1 MSITISSWLDL
12 FFLENKINLNKVL
25 SGKYP
30 QKYQTLLEPLINAAY
45 SKEWPI
51 LLPYSISTELYF
63 YAADQDHRSLEELRL
78 VLSAF
83 LGSVDTCFDEGLIN
97 TSNNQAE
104 KALLEHAP
112 AGFIRIKLRD
122 GLSANK
128 KDQVFTLLAEVLE
141 LYRQRPSLLI
151 PVKRPVGS
159 VLRDF
164 ILACRIS
171 DEHKIWKFYSELK
184 DSERFNTVNLL
195 SLELQALFAAHRY
208 SEMLNHNRLPS
219 LLKGRPPL
227 RLLRLLL
234 EALENL
240 GLGQLSENESI
251 SKLNHHE
258 ATVLCSP
265 VRLLFLKVPLFESNN
280 IFIHYWKLWITG
292 AIALGYLQNLKY
304 VKNILE
310 SEFIESIL
318 IWAEFDK
325 DTLDDTADVNLI
337 SKYELSSSLDVKNLL
352 DASLDAP
359 LTDLKNIW
367 DKIQASPPEVLK
379 QVKSLPALEVKIEEL
394 SVRFSKEQVEG
405 WSFWFKRLGAE
416 KNNIDVL
423 VKEAHEYCESWAV
436 ESFSQADLLERIKKG
451 SLVEHTILRDSLP
464 LILDWLESR
473 DVHCDGIVWL
483 EFLEILALDS
493 IVNPMNILLGA
504 QLAQLTL
511 ERPFSIDEYKR
522 LIDAVLLLWDINKG
536 VEAYKGMLELIDIL
550 LSSPCPT
557 TSLRRQL
564 WQSLQDYAIKNWR
577 YLKDPV
583 VQNLTLLLMRDV
595 LEDGEQL
602 PELIDHSGVKL
613 ELNSLEGAG
622 TPDLQGK
629 VLGIYSLVE
638 GSARRAA
645 ELLKI
650 IFPGLTVQVNSD
662 HTATSSLCHLAKSA
676 DYFIFSSRSA
686 KHQAF
691 YAVTNSRKDIIYPHG
706 KGASSIVREF
716 TGKYK

>member
-1 MSITISSWLDL
+1 MSITIPSWLEL
-12 FFLENKINLNKVL
+12 FFLDNKINLDKVL
-25 SGKYP
+25 SKKYS
-30 QKYQTLLEPLINAAY
+30 QKYQTLLEPLINAAHA
-45 SKEWPI
+45 KEWPI
-51 LLPYSISTELYF
+51 LLPYSSSTELYF
-63 YAADQDHRSLEELRL
+63 YAAGQDHRSLEELRL

-83 LGSVDTCFDEGLIN
+83 LGSVDTYFDEGLIN

-104 KALLEHAP
+104 KALLEYAP
-112 AGFIRIKLRD
+112 AGFLRIKLRD
-122 GLSANK
+122 TLNENK
-128 KDQVFTLLAEVLE
+128 KNKVFETLATVLE
-141 LYRQRPSLLI
+141 LYKQRPSLLI

-164 ILACRIS
+164 ILACRLS
-171 DEHKIWKFYSELK
+171 DAHKIWFFYTELK

-195 SLELQALFAAHRY
+195 SLELQALFASRRY
-208 SEMLNHNRLPS
+208 SEMLNHSRLPS

-234 EALENL
+234 EALEAL
-240 GLGQLSENESI
+240 GLGQLSENGEV
-251 SKLNHHE
+251 SKLSQKE
-258 ATVLCSP
+258 IIALCDP
-265 VRLLFLKVPLFESNN
+265 VRFLFLKVPLFGSDKF
-280 IFIHYWKLWITG
+280 FISYWKLWITG
-292 AIALGYLQNLKY
+292 AIYLGYVQNIKY
-304 VKNILE
+304 VKDVVDFIYIEKILNWVE
-310 SEFIESIL
+310 VDRGSLDYIEKVDL
-318 IWAEFDK
+318 IAQHK
-325 DTLDDTADVNLI
+325 V
-337 SKYELSSSLDVKNLL
+337 SSSLDVKNLL
-352 DASLDAP
+352 DQSLDVS
-359 LTDLKNIW
+359 LIDLKSIW
-367 DKIQASPPEVLK
+367 EKIQTSPPEIIKRVN
-379 QVKSLPALEVKIEEL
+379 SFPALEAIIEEL
-394 SVRFSKEQVEG
+394 NIRFSKEQAGG
-405 WSFWFKRLGAE
+405 WSYWFTQLGNE
-416 KNNIDVL
+416 KNNIDIL
-423 VKEAHEYCESWAV
+423 EEAHKHCENWTV
-436 ESFSQADLLERIKKG
+436 ETFKQKDLLECIKKG
-451 SLVEHTILRDSLP
+451 SVTEYTVLRNTLP
-464 LILDWLESR
+464 LILDWLETR
-473 DVHCDGIVWL
+473 DVYCDGIVWL
-483 EFLEILALDS
+483 ELLELLALDS

-511 ERPFSIDEYKR
+511 EQPFSIDEYKR
-522 LIDAVLLLWDINKG
+522 LIDAVLLLWEVNKG

-577 YLKDPV
+577 YLKDPM

-602 PELIDHSGVKL
+602 PELIDNSGVKL
-613 ELNSLEGAG
+613 ELNSPEGAG
-622 TPDLQGK
+622 APDLQGK

-645 ELLKI
+645 ELLQT

-662 HTATSSLCHLAKSA
+662 HTATPSLCHLAKSA

-716 TGKYK
+716 AGKYK

>member
-1 MSITISSWLDL
+1 MSLTPSWLNV
-12 FFLENKINLNKVL
+12 FFEDNQINLEKVL
-25 SGKYP
+25 SRKYP

-45 SKEWPI
+45 SKNWPI
-51 LLPYSISTELYF
+51 LLPYSRTPELTF
-63 YAADQDHRSLEELRL
+63 YAAAQEHRSLEELRL

-83 LGSVDTCFDEGLIN
+83 LGSVDTYFDGGVIN
-97 TSNNQAE
+97 TSENCAE

-122 GLSANK
+122 DLNENK
-128 KDQVFTLLAEVLE
+128 KNQVFILLAEVLE

-159 VLRDF
+159 ILRDF

-184 DSERFNTVNLL
+184 GSERFNTVNLL
-195 SLELQALFAAHRY
+195 SLELQALFASHRY

-240 GLGQLSENESI
+240 GLGQLSDNELI
-251 SKLNHHE
+251 SKLSHHE
-258 ATVLCSP
+258 TMVLCSP

-280 IFIHYWKLWITG
+280 IFIRYWKLWITG
-292 AIALGYLQNLKY
+292 AVALGYLQNIKY
-304 VKNILE
+304 VKNIVE
-310 SEFIESIL
+310 SEFIENIL
-318 IWAEFDK
+318 IWAEIDK
-325 DTLDDTADVNLI
+325 DTLNDVVGLNFI
-337 SKYELSSSLDVKNLL
+337 SQYKLSSSLYIKSLL
-352 DASLDAP
+352 DESLDAP
-359 LTDLKNIW
+359 LTELKNIW
-367 DKIQASPPEVLK
+367 DKIQTSPPEIIE
-379 QVKSLPALEVKIEEL
+379 QVKSLPALDVKIKEL
-394 SVRFSKEQVEG
+394 SAQFSKEQVGG
-405 WSFWFKRLGAE
+405 WSCWFTRLGAE

-423 VKEAHEYCESWAV
+423 EKDAHEYCESWAV
-436 ESFSQADLLERIKKG
+436 ESFNQTDLLECIKKG
-451 SLVEHTILRDSLP
+451 SIAEYTILRNTLP

-522 LIDAVLLLWDINKG
+522 IIDAVLLLWDVNKG

-557 TSLRRQL
+557 PSLRRQL

-583 VQNLTLLLMRDV
+583 VQSLTLLLMRDV

-602 PELIDHSGVKL
+602 PELIDNNGAKL
-613 ELNSLEGAG
+613 DLDLVEGAAN
-622 TPDLQGK
+622 PDLQGK

-645 ELLKI
+645 ELLQT
-650 IFPGLTVQVNSD
+650 IFPGLTVKVNSD
-662 HTATSSLCHLAKSA
+662 HTATPSLCHLAKSA